1 MQGETGKA
9 IWFLSDH
16 LGSTSVTV
24 DADGGVV
31 GSMKYD
37 PWGGTSETA
46 GELGTD
52 YTYTGQRSEAALGLM
67 YYVARW

>member
-1 MQGETGKA
+1 M
-9 IWFLSDH
+9 L
-16 LGSTSVTV
+16 
-24 DADGGVV
+24 DAGGGVV

-37 PWGGTSETA
+37 PWGGTRETT